1 MSDILTKK
9 QDIELRRAVIQYLR
23 YFVPEFAQD
32 TAVNTISK
40 LLLDADLN
48 KFDNEIQRMIPK
60 QYLEKKWTAVLRLH
74 RKVEDLEREISH
86 QSKRVEIG
94 HQSQPHSDI
103 TTNSLDRINWVPS
116 LEEPFKKLSMHNGH
130 PVTAID
136 IHPFQPIMATAS
148 QDGTIVIWDLLNLT
162 EPQQII
168 RNAHTRSINAIQ
180 FMNQEVVAGHNT
192 KKNRLLLATGSS
204 DLLIKIWDTEDP
216 ANLKVLRTL
225 TGHEN
230 IISGLCFHPTESSKL
245 VSCSKDKTTK
255 VWDTRTGSIVQS
267 FVGHSDWVRSVDIN
281 RTGEFTL
288 TSSNDHS
295 IRLSNLSTGTGIG
308 IMIGHEQVVEKV
320 KFLPMA
326 CNKYLDQFAMEK
338 FQNEF
343 NINDDNYNELE
354 YKYCISGGRDSSI
367 CIWLLP
373 LPLIRSDGTMH
384 PSTNPQGKLL
394 LKLTDHK
401 SWVKD
406 IAIHPNR
413 RFIISV
419 GDDRRINIWDLGLLL
434 DTNLLPPFR
443 SLSTQGF
450 PTTICMA
457 KPVIK
462 DQESE
467 NSILLNDAMRCYLAV
482 GYSDGTVTLWNKNIQ
497 RDYTTPYR
505 NIKD

>member
-32 TAVNTISK
+32 TAVNTISR

-74 RKVEDLEREISH
+74 RKVEELERAIGY
-86 QSKRVEIG
+86 QSNKVEIEL
-94 HQSQPHSDI
+94 QSQPHSDI
-103 TTNSLDRINWVPS
+103 TSNSLDRINWVPGI
-116 LEEPFKKLSMHNGH
+116 EPFKKLNMHNGH

-148 QDGTIVIWDLLNLT
+148 QDGTIVIWNLLNLT

-168 RNAHTRSINAIQ
+168 RNAHTRSINTIK
-180 FMNQEVVAGHNT
+180 FMNQEVMDGHNT

-204 DLLIKIWDTEDP
+204 DLQIKVWDIEDS
-216 ANLKVLRTL
+216 ANMKALRTL

-230 IISGLCFHPTESSKL
+230 IISCLCFHPTEPSKL
-245 VSCSKDKTTK
+245 ISCSKDKTTK
-255 VWDTRTGSIVQS
+255 VWDTRTGSIVLS

-281 RTGEFTL
+281 GTGEFTL

-295 IRLSNLSTGTGIG
+295 IRLSNLLTGTGIG
-308 IMIGHEQVVEKV
+308 LMIGHEQVVEKV

-326 CNKYLDQFAMEK
+326 CNKYLDQFARAK
-338 FQNEF
+338 FQNEL
-343 NINDDNYNELE
+343 NVNDDNYNKVD
-354 YKYCISGGRDSSI
+354 YKYCISGGRDNSV

-384 PSTNPQGKLL
+384 PSTNPEGKLI
-394 LKLTDHK
+394 LKLTEHK

-406 IAIHPNR
+406 IAIHPNS
-413 RFIISV
+413 RFVISV
-419 GDDRRINIWDLGLLL
+419 GDDRKINIWDLGLLL
-434 DTNLLPPFR
+434 ESNLLQPFR
-443 SLSTQGF
+443 SISTQGF
-450 PTTICMA
+450 PSTLCMA

-462 DQESE
+462 DQESDDL
-467 NSILLNDAMRCYLAV
+467 ILLNEAMRCYLAV
-482 GYSDGTVTLWNKNIQ
+482 GHSDGTVTLWKKNIQ
-497 RDYTTPYR
+497 KEY
-505 NIKD
+505 IL